1 LQLTKQKQVYF
12 TKSLIF
18 LLFIIAFPEQVFKTA
33 GFRLYHARA
42 MSRQNKIQS
51 APRALNG
58 FTRRIARIFSTISLH
73 PLVFMAQTIN
83 PINNQNT
90 NFKTPMNN
98 QSASQY
104 YLFHPLPLTHL
115 SFICRHLAYLY
126 LTNA

>member
-1 LQLTKQKQVYF
+1 
-12 TKSLIF
+12 
-18 LLFIIAFPEQVFKTA
+18 
-33 GFRLYHARA
+33 

-51 APRALNG
+51 APRAPNG

-104 YLFHPLPLTHL
+104 YPFHPLPLTHL
-115 SFICRHLAYLY
+115 SFTCRHLACLY
-126 LTNA
+126 LTNTPTPSVFSGIDY